1 MSLTADH
8 TRFAGHP
15 SSLDPQATSRGT
27 TAAVAW
33 GLALISL
40 VTFWRCLF
48 ADFITFDDPFYV
60 VDNRNI
66 HDGLTWR
73 GVEWAWTTYHAANWH
88 PLVWMSLMLDRSL
101 FGAAPWGYHL
111 TNILLHAVNTVVLFY
126 ALRELT
132 GETWRPAVVALLF
145 AIHPQR
151 VESVAW
157 VTERKDVLSGLFWML
172 SMWSY
177 AIWAR
182 RGTAWGWWGAIASL
196 AVGLTAKQM
205 LVTLPCVFVLL
216 DLWPLGRWSGRLWGH
231 SGTDGSSHDAAARA
245 HHRLQNRSLVGLIA
259 EKWPMF
265 LVVVA
270 GCVLV
275 IRAQSAAGVVANL
288 SGLTLEERLRNAL
301 TAYGLYLAVAIYP
314 IPLSVFYP
322 YHHADFGW
330 SGAVVSAAGLLAVLG
345 ACLVV
350 WPRWKPGL
358 VGWLWYLGTMAP
370 VIGLVQVGQQAL
382 ADRYTY
388 IPMIGI
394 GLAASWLLPATILCP
409 DRRRVHPAWCG
420 ALAVCILLAGVTI
433 WQTGFWLN
441 SDLLFARSLDVTT
454 NNHVAHFL
462 YAERL
467 RKRGDH
473 AAALVHF
480 QRATELD
487 TQGTN
492 GANAWVSIGR
502 DHEQRGDVA
511 AAEACYRRAIAQ
523 SPGLAAGLEGL
534 ASLEV
539 RKWMQRGGHPEELA
553 APQALLERAVQ
564 SDPWFYVGH
573 YSLALVHMLRGD
585 LDRSE
590 QSAAIAAELK
600 PDFAEAR
607 RLAAELK
614 NRHVRRRP

>member
-1 MSLTADH
+1 MV
-8 TRFAGHP
+8 
-15 SSLDPQATSRGT
+15 
-27 TAAVAW
+27 VAC
-33 GLALISL
+33 GLALVSL
-40 VTFWRCLF
+40 ATFWRCLF

-60 VDNRNI
+60 VDNRHI
-66 HDGLTWR
+66 HGGLTWR
-73 GVEWAWTTYHAANWH
+73 GIEWAWTTYHAANWH

-111 TNILLHAVNTVVLFY
+111 TNVLLHAANTVVLFL

-132 GETWRPAVVALLF
+132 GETWRPALVALLF
-145 AIHPQR
+145 AVHPQR

-172 SMWSY
+172 SMWGY
-177 AIWAR
+177 ATWAR
-182 RGTAWGWWGAIASL
+182 RGVHSAWWGAVAAL

-205 LVTLPCVFVLL
+205 LVTLPCVFVLV
-216 DLWPLGRWSGRLWGH
+216 DLWPLGRWSGRLRGMGPTADPFR
-231 SGTDGSSHDAAARA
+231 SLA
-245 HHRLQNRSLVGLIA
+245 HPRLQNRSLLGLIV

-265 LVVVA
+265 LVVFA

-275 IRAQSAAGVVANL
+275 LRAQSAAGVVAHL
-288 SGLTLEERLRNAL
+288 SGLPLAERLRNAL
-301 TAYGLYLAVAIYP
+301 TAYGLYLVLAVYP

-330 SGAVVSAAGLLAVLG
+330 GGAVVSAVAMLAVVG
-345 ACLVV
+345 YSVAV
-350 WPRWKPGL
+350 WPRWKAGL

-388 IPMIGI
+388 IPMIGVGI
-394 GLAASWLLPATILCP
+394 AVVWLLPASLMQP
-409 DRRRVHPAWCG
+409 DRRRMHPAWCG
-420 ALAVCILLAGVTI
+420 ALAACMLLAAVTV

-441 SDLLFARSLDVTT
+441 SDLLFARSLEVTT
-454 NNHVAHFL
+454 DNHVAHFL

-467 RKRGDH
+467 RKRGEH
-473 AAALVHF
+473 AEALVHF
-480 QRATELD
+480 QRTTELD

-502 DHEQRGDVA
+502 DREQHGDAA
-511 AAEACYRRAIAQ
+511 AAEVCYRRAIAQ

-539 RKWMQRGGHPEELA
+539 RKWMQRGGRPEELA
-553 APQALLERAVQ
+553 EPQAMLEQAVR
-564 SDPWFYVGH
+564 SDPWFHVGH
-573 YSLALVHMLRGD
+573 YSLALVYMLRGD

-614 NRHVRRRP
+614 NRHMRRNP